1 MISGGKRF
9 FFVALQVGVRGYVG
23 GPLGRAMIHTHVG
36 NRLIMPLADTARNKL
51 TKPLTFLRAKHSIT
65 ADLFPR
71 SGILTRRSR
80 DMKHRLILSMILVV
94 VTAVGY
100 GAVSGGA
107 EPPQSGGTLRIALE
121 ADITGLDPVVP
132 GLQNYYVIQNIYN
145 TLVTVDANFEYIPE
159 LAESWDVQDGGKTYV
174 FHLRQGVKFHDGA
187 DFNAASVKWNIERVQ
202 QDGKAPA
209 HRFFAN
215 IESVEA
221 VDPHTLKITM
231 KYPTYTLLSA
241 LSTAGTGMMIL
252 SPAAA
257 EKWGKDI
264 RLHPAGTG
272 PFRFVSWEQN
282 RNIILERN
290 PDYFKAGL
298 PYLDRLEYRVMKEGV
313 TREAALRAGEVD
325 FVNWLPRVAVKRLQ
339 KNPQTVVLGGP
350 EASHLYTHFNL
361 SRKPFDDVRVR
372 QALIGYG
379 IDRVTIANAAT
390 LGYAT
395 PTLSFVSPGSR
406 GFLDLSEMYPY
417 NPDKARELLKAAGF
431 DESHPLR
438 YTIMTH
444 SAEPALPDIATIM
457 KTQLA
462 KIGVEITVEVV
473 DRPIFLKRLTQTREF
488 DQNVNMALPF
498 INVGDRGFVI
508 EVGGLNLP
516 NHSDEKVDEVL
527 ERWRRASDPEAQKQA
542 GEASQRY
549 VAEQMI
555 YAAVCGNPIF
565 NAHRVNVQGYT
576 YMRGMLVKFEQTW
589 LKRL

>member
-1 MISGGKRF
+1 
-9 FFVALQVGVRGYVG
+9 
-23 GPLGRAMIHTHVG
+23 
-36 NRLIMPLADTARNKL
+36 
-51 TKPLTFLRAKHSIT
+51 
-65 ADLFPR
+65 
-71 SGILTRRSR
+71 
-80 DMKHRLILSMILVV
+80 
-94 VTAVGY
+94 
-100 GAVSGGA
+100 
-107 EPPQSGGTLRIALE
+107 LRIALE

-145 TLVTVDANFEYIPE
+145 TLVTVDANFEYVPE

-174 FHLRQGVKFHDGA
+174 FHLRQGVKFHDGT
-187 DFNAASVKWNIERVQ
+187 DFDAASVKWNIERVQ

-209 HRFFAN
+209 HRFFVN
-215 IESVEA
+215 VESVEA
-221 VDPHTLKITM
+221 VDPHTVKITM
-231 KYPTYTLLSA
+231 QYPTSTLLSA

-282 RNIILERN
+282 RNVILERN
-290 PDYFKAGL
+290 PDYFKKGL

-339 KNPQTVVLGGP
+339 KNPKTVVLGGP

-361 SRKPFDDVRVR
+361 ARKPFDDARVR
-372 QALIGYG
+372 QALMGYG
-379 IDRVTIANAAT
+379 IDRVAIAKAAT

-438 YTIMTH
+438 YTLMTH

-462 KIGVEITVEVV
+462 KIGVEVTVEVV

-516 NHSDEKVDEVL
+516 NHSDKKVDELL
-527 ERWRRASDPEAQKQA
+527 EQWRRASDPEAQKQA
-542 GEASQRY
+542 SEASQRY

-565 NAHRVNVQGYT
+565 NAHRANVQGYT

-589 LKRL
+589 LKRS